1 MAGNCRG
8 PPISKEQGSTI
19 NTLMKRFFIGVFII
33 LSFGFGCAGLYSAP
47 KVATTCPP
55 SQTWDVA
62 LASVGEFELR
72 RVNKDQRVIETEWV
86 KDSPPNGG
94 RSGIFQR
101 ELNEERARFI
111 ITIEPD
117 QKGSLFTVQQVR
129 EFWSPQGVQMRSWRQ
144 IPPNEEQEHQLATR
158 IETRLKR
165 QAC

>member
-8 PPISKEQGSTI
+8 LPISKEEGSTI
-19 NTLMKRFFIGVFII
+19 KTLMTRYLVGIFVLMLIN
-33 LSFGFGCAGLYSAP
+33 FGCAGLYSAP
-47 KVATTCPP
+47 KIATTCPP
-55 SQTWDVA
+55 EKTWDVA
-62 LASVGEFELR
+62 LASVDEFELR
-72 RVNKDQRVIETEWV
+72 RVNKDKRIIETEWV
-86 KDSPPNGG
+86 KDSPGNRGK
-94 RSGIFQR
+94 SGMFQR

-144 IPPNEEQEHQLATR
+144 IPPNEEQEHQLVTR

>member
-1 MAGNCRG
+1 MGHVFLKKRVL
-8 PPISKEQGSTI
+8 KTR
-19 NTLMKRFFIGVFII
+19 TLMKRFIIGVVIF
-33 LSFGFGCAGLYSAP
+33 LSFSFGCAGLYSTP
-47 KVATTCPP
+47 KVATTCTP

-72 RVNKDQRVIETEWV
+72 RVNKDEQIIETEWV

-117 QKGSLFTVQQVR
+117 QKGSLFTVKQVR

-144 IPPNEEQEHQLATR
+144 IPPNAEQEHQLATR

>member
-1 MAGNCRG
+1 
-8 PPISKEQGSTI
+8 
-19 NTLMKRFFIGVFII
+19 MKRFFIGVFIF
-33 LSFGFGCAGLYSAP
+33 LSFGFGCAGLYRAP
-47 KVATTCPP
+47 KVATTCSPD
-55 SQTWDVA
+55 QTWDVV

-72 RVNKDQRVIETEWV
+72 RVNKGERIIETEWV

-117 QKGSLFTVQQVR
+117 QKGSLFTVKQVR

-165 QAC
+165 QVC

>member
-1 MAGNCRG
+1 MTRYLVG
-8 PPISKEQGSTI
+8 IFI
-19 NTLMKRFFIGVFII
+19 LM
-33 LSFGFGCAGLYSAP
+33 LANFGCTGLYSAS
-47 KVATTCPP
+47 KVATACTPD
-55 SQTWDVA
+55 QTWDVA

-72 RVNKDQRVIETEWV
+72 RVDKDERIIETEWV

-117 QKGSLFTVQQVR
+117 QKGSLFTVKQVR

-144 IPPNEEQEHQLATR
+144 IPPNAEQEHQLATR

>member
-1 MAGNCRG
+1 MTRHLVG
-8 PPISKEQGSTI
+8 IFILMLI
-19 NTLMKRFFIGVFII
+19 NL
-33 LSFGFGCAGLYSAP
+33 GCAGLYSAP
-47 KVATTCPP
+47 KIATTCPP
-55 SQTWDVA
+55 EKTWDVA
-62 LASVGEFELR
+62 LASVDEFELR
-72 RVNKDQRVIETEWV
+72 RVNKDKRIIETEWV
-86 KDSPPNGG
+86 KDSPGNRGK
-94 RSGIFQR
+94 SGIFQR

-111 ITIEPD
+111 VTIEPD